1 MAFNINNFK
10 NDGLKFGGARASLF
24 EVTITRPPT
33 VISTTTQFVPQIKFL
48 CQAASIPASTVASF
62 EVPYFGRKIK
72 LAGDRTFAD
81 WNITIMNDEDFGIRD
96 FFEEWSQ
103 NLNSNEKNKKLVTNN
118 NYKVADA
125 AVIQYSKTGSAI
137 AAYNF
142 TGIFPTEIS
151 AMELNWDTTNSVQTF
166 NVTLA
171 YDYYINVRTD
181 RDNSA
186 GSSVTTF
193 PRFIGLG
200 TPST

>member
-1 MAFNINNFK
+1 MSFNINDFK
-10 NDGLKFGGARASLF
+10 NNGLKFGGARASLF
-24 EVTITRPPT
+24 KVIITRPPAI
-33 VISTTTQFVPQIKFL
+33 ISTTNEFIPQIEFL

-81 WNITIMNDEDFGIRD
+81 WNVTIMNDENFGVRD

-103 NLNSNEKNKKLVTNN
+103 NLNSNEKNIKLVRNN
-118 NYKVADA
+118 DYKVADA
-125 AVIQYSKTGSAI
+125 AVIQYSKTGTEI

-142 TGIFPTEIS
+142 TGLFPTEIS
-151 AMELNWDTTNSVQTF
+151 AMEVNWDATNSVQTF

-171 YDYYINVRTD
+171 YDYYINARTD

-186 GSSVTTF
+186 GVSSRTA
-193 PRFIGLG
+193 PRFQGFG
-200 TPST
+200 VAP